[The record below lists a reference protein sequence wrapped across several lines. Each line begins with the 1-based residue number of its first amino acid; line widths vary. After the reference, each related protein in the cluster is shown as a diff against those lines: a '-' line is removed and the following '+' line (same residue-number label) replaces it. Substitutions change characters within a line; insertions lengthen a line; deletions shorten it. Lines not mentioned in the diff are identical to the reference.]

1 MEDGR
6 RLHAVV
12 PTAPTRPRNTPP
24 TTPTPP
30 PKRLSRILNL
40 HDMKKAQQPAV
51 DTPERAQLAERIYAK
66 GVKRSLQ
73 HTAMY
78 PSKATSNAAK
88 MGSFV
93 ATPLVTRPAADKVL
107 VPRRPAPAS
116 PTTMPPVQ
124 LGFQPSKCTS
134 PRVADAVSRVAA
146 PPLSARDAFYL
157 SQRPPSTPKKP
168 APVVAA
174 VTPPAVVV
182 EDRPTRATLLHKSTH
197 LQTFTERVEA
207 SIAVPGGVPAD
218 AFLYLRSAE
227 DDPYDLRVVDHDSI
241 DSSNYYTM
249 SRAGV
254 THFTGHGQPEFTRL
268 EAFEREHYMFTL
280 VRQIPFFQT
289 YRIWKQFRRW
299 KVNVRAVK
307 TRAATYMLQH
317 ELFVL
322 RPTLHS
328 ALMELRAQ
336 CYNMSLLRIFG
347 INATQTYTL
356 SDFTETQQA
365 QILATDNAIGVMV
378 CDILATTQA
387 TCNAFLRAFL
397 LENGFTT
404 QTELPDDVSRVL
416 SQLASPPNDEDD
428 TATTSE
434 ASRRSVTWA
443 NGRVV
448 TFTER
453 AAMRTQCR
461 SVVKLIRL
469 VEFFVVDSLLLLGL
483 CSTHELLSEMQHIV
497 QAVDDVAP
505 PPQPIGGK
513 LLLKPPPPIVPL
525 FRVEV
530 RLHLTTLHDGSV
542 RSQLLF
548 DPSCEELRAELE
560 GVISAGLRAATSR
573 PRLMADAGFDPYV
586 QSTLDDDV
594 GELSPGLNLDM
605 MVMEDAALQDLL
617 ARISGVV
624 TRAFDALAVFA
635 KGLSRF
641 EAQYIANLAFMKVA
655 GDVEHPVNLG
665 RSIDDLR
672 DQLEAYSTQM
682 TQFEALPDTT
692 TVGLLLAD
700 CKDLNDL
707 LKPSP
712 RACMHCLHTLIPRI
726 AQYKNEEL
734 LTEVSRANDAI
745 ASIPTSV
752 DEYAAAVVALRETEA
767 RMGDLDDRYMFLKQ
781 LYALTDEFKIPV
793 SDLDATNAF
802 MLAQKR
808 AQLKTSMDLL
818 ESGSDAYTDKFS
830 KELDKKISKLNTLVN
845 ERRDELHNAA
855 LVAVGNDAAEVLT
868 HLQGIDGRLQESESI
883 GAKYIEFQKVLGL
896 AQSSFQDL
904 DELRADLEVKKLLWT
919 TVQAWAAASE
929 AWRDTL
935 LSDVNVPDVDER
947 VNSFYKTTL
956 ACERGLPGNAVVR
969 QLRETVESF
978 KDALPI
984 VADLRCLH
992 LRPRH
997 WAAISAVLHFDVL
1010 ADPSLTLGRFVSMH
1024 LHASA
1029 PAVNRIA
1036 TEATQ
1041 EATLE
1046 ATLARING
1054 LWAELSFDVKCHND
1068 RRDVYVLGP
1077 TDDIASALEESLVS
1091 MSTVL
1096 ASRFVEPV
1104 RDEALALHR
1113 RLVLF
1118 QETLDEWLTCQRE
1131 WIYLESI
1138 FMAPDI
1144 QRQLPQEAQTFGTIN
1159 TFWKELLL
1167 RAHETPLCMKAT
1179 AQPGLIETL
1188 VKHNAS
1194 LEKLRKSLEDYLET
1208 KRMAFPRFYF
1218 LANDELLEILAHTKE
1233 PLAVQPHL
1241 CKFFDGIVRLEFG
1254 EAHGSIDILAM
1265 HSAEG
1270 ERVPFGRNLKARGNV
1285 EDWLAAVQANMKQT
1299 LHRALKV
1306 CVGDYDHGQ
1315 RDSWLLHHPAQ
1326 CVASVTYMVWARE
1339 CEAALP
1345 LPGGVDKY
1353 RQLVLVQLTGLT
1365 RLIRSSLTRLQR
1377 CVVTSLVTTDVH
1389 ARDILSDLIALNVT
1403 STHDFN
1409 WKKQLRYG
1417 WNADVDDVTIAQ
1429 SNVRIRYG
1437 YEYMG
1442 ACARLVITPLTD
1454 RCWMTITGAYDLKL
1468 GAAPSGPAGTGK
1480 TETSKDLAKALA
1492 IQCIVFNCSD
1502 QIDYKTMAKLFCGLA
1517 QCGCWSCLDEF
1528 NRIDIEVLSVIAQQL
1543 MLLRRGRLVGAAEV
1557 SFEGRVITLR
1567 DHHVI
1572 VTMNPGYAGRTEL
1585 PDNLKICFRPVSMM
1599 VPDYAL
1605 IAEIMLVGE
1614 GFDDA
1619 RGLSHKITKLYKLCS
1634 EQLSQQPHYDFGMRA
1649 VKTVLLMAGSL
1660 KRQSTAASSS
1670 SSSEDAVIL
1679 RALRDANTPKFTS
1692 NDLRLFGAILRDL
1705 FPLMHVPES
1714 LSTALEDAVLTQTRL
1729 LKLQEVAA
1737 LTRKTI
1743 ELFDMLQVRVGI
1755 ALTGESGSGKTTS
1768 YELLRRSMG
1777 DLRDNAD
1784 SSDKRYQRVVLTV
1797 LNPKCVSLGE
1807 LYGSFHPVT
1816 REWKDGLASALLR
1829 GIIADAVDVKT
1840 GVEKASLPWLVFD
1853 GPIDAS
1859 WIENL
1864 NTVLDDNM
1872 TLCLA
1877 SGERIRLLPHIRLL
1891 FEVSDLASASPASV
1905 SRLGVVYFA
1914 PMTLGWRPFVESWL
1928 NETLGS
1934 DVDPKDV
1941 SHKLRSRVSK
1951 ALEVLFEALT
1961 SVHQRQVL
1969 PTTLLSCVVNACE
1982 MISLL
1987 LEKQSRWFSTATAEK
2002 QAKCMDLLVV
2012 FAVQWAFGANVHEDD
2027 ATVFNDQLL
2036 TILSEHRSLFH
2047 NSLLHVVG
2055 KSSGGPMS
2063 CSGTG
2068 ALRTAAVLSEF
2079 CIDFA
2084 DLGWSHWENH
2094 VPPFQY
2100 AMHTPIFNLL
2110 VPTVDVTKTSYLL
2123 SLLVGGMR
2131 PMLLAGETGGG
2142 KTVIAHAVIDALA
2155 LHGDD
2160 AGIGV
2165 IPLYMHFSAQ
2175 TSSAV
2180 TQATIEAK
2188 LVKKRKT
2195 LLGAPVGH
2203 KIVLFVDDINL
2214 PAADAHGS
2222 QPCLELLRQLLTHHG
2237 VYDRDKYFWKEIA
2250 DTVLVAAG
2258 GPPGGGRQAMSPR
2271 LLRHFT
2277 IVALPVGSDNAMR
2290 TIFHAIVLGHATSL
2304 AFPPPVRDSVLQTVD
2319 ATLKLYAA
2327 VTETLRPT
2335 PAKCHYVF
2343 NLRDVAKVFAGILH
2357 TRSTWTTESIV
2368 KLWLHESMRVFYDRL
2383 VSAADRHWLTTTLIA
2398 LLNKSFRVNWSHDQ
2412 IFGSDDVIP
2421 VLFGCYG
2428 SGTIKGYE
2436 EITDMGSLEALLS
2449 SYVADYNTFRTPT
2462 LQLVFFRDTILHVSS
2477 LARVLLQ
2484 PRGHAMLVG
2493 VGGSGKRS
2501 LARLAASMMD
2511 MTCTEIA
2518 MGRSYGRSDFRDDLK
2533 KLLVAAGAKGKET
2546 VLLLHESQLQCDE
2559 FVQDVNSLLNAGE
2572 IPHLFTHEE
2581 AEAIQADMKSAV
2593 ADAGLEDTRANAE
2606 SLFLQRVRGLLHV
2619 VLCFSP
2625 VGHGFRLRCRQFPSL
2640 LNCTTID
2647 WYDAWPASALVV
2659 VAESYLGDVELASET
2674 ARAGLVAMFARVHE
2688 TLQESAAKF
2697 LAICQRHVYITPK
2710 AYLDTIRLYLRMLSE
2725 KRWLAK
2731 EAYDRLSAGVVK
2743 LEDTNE
2749 LVARLQVELT
2759 NLQPIL
2765 AAKALEAEA
2774 LLKQVAIDQ
2783 AEAAIVE
2790 QRVSHDES
2798 IVKAQAVDVAECQ
2811 ADALRDLE
2819 IAMPALNAAVQA
2831 LDSLDKKDITEV
2843 KSFTKPP
2850 QAVQVVMEAVCIML
2864 GEKPDWDTSKRVL
2877 SKPSFMAEL
2886 KEFDKDNIPPK
2897 TLLRIKKYIE
2907 NPDFAV
2913 DEVKKVSHAAMSL
2926 CMWIHAMDMY
2936 ARVSKEVAP
2945 KKERLAVM
2953 NATLAE
2959 ANAKLNAKQTEL
2971 AQVMA
2976 RVHGL
2981 QAQCDGV
2988 VAEKRRLADEAEL
3001 TRARLSRAEKL
3012 TVGLADELV
3021 RWKAS
3026 LEVMAADEVNLVGDV
3041 FLSAACIAYLGPF
3054 DGTFRLSL
3062 QRLWHDA
3069 MAGAQLPT
3077 SASTSLLVTC
3087 SDASQLREWQLNG
3100 LPTDATSGENAVMV
3114 FRGERWPLLID
3125 PQQQARQ
3132 WLFKTE
3138 GAFGLHVIKLHDKS
3152 LLSAIEGC
3160 VRDGNPLVLDDVGE
3174 TLDAALDPL
3183 LLKALT
3189 KHGGKYVLRVGD
3201 HDVVYDRNFRVY
3213 LLTKLPNPHFL
3224 PDVCIKVN
3232 VINFTVTKEG
3242 LQDQLL
3248 GDVVRKEQPEIE
3260 AKMHALLAS
3269 IATDQKLLKAIESKI
3284 LSLLSTS
3291 QGNILDD
3298 QVLITT
3304 LAESKKT
3311 ATVVSE
3317 RLAESEVTRAAIA
3330 DVRNQYLSVAV
3341 RGSLL
3346 YFVLAD
3352 LATID
3357 PMYQYSLA
3365 YFKRL
3370 FNQSMHECPKSS
3382 TQELRLAA
3390 LVDGQTQT
3398 VFVDVSRGLFG
3409 DHKLLFSL
3417 LMALRILS
3425 DAGQIAPSELPLL
3438 YRPQPAVSATEPTP
3452 LPLKAYEALL
3462 ALSSAL
3468 PLFAALSD
3476 SVAATS
3482 AAWQSWLSSDDP
3494 YTSTLPEGFESLL
3507 SPFLK
3512 LVLSS
3517 ALRPEKGVQSV
3528 LGFISATLGATFT
3541 AQQAFAMTD
3550 VFPALDKNVPCVFI
3564 LSSGADPTAILH
3576 RFAADLGRD
3585 DRLHVVSLGQGQGPL
3600 ATALIQRCAA
3610 SGDWALLQNCH
3621 LAKSWMPTLEQLL
3634 LQLRADAGDVH
3645 DDFRLFMTSF
3655 PAPYFPVAILQSSV
3669 KVTNEPP
3676 RGLKP
3681 NLRRSFDTL
3690 ISDDLLRSM
3699 SSAERHLVFGLAF
3712 FHAVVQERAK
3722 FGPMGWSM
3730 RYQFND
3736 SDLETSIA
3744 LLRALVSAGKK
3755 APEALPWDALQCV
3768 TGDIIYGGRI
3778 TDELDRRCLLATLR
3792 RFLCVSTFT
3801 QPFTDDA
3808 PLYAT
3813 PTATSVAEF
3822 QAFIESL
3829 PSHDPPA
3836 IFGLHP
3842 NATVVF
3848 ETQATQA
3855 LLGMVLQLQAHG
3867 FSEAS
3872 GANSDDD
3879 DATVLALVAHV
3890 QATLPPLLDVT
3901 SAITGLFDEHDG
3913 QLDSLATVL
3922 GQEITK
3928 FNRLLQSISNSVSMV
3943 QLAVRGLAALSAA
3956 SDATYKSLLL
3966 RQVPHEWAHV
3976 GFASLKPVGAY
3987 LDDLSSRVRFM
3998 ANWLRLGNPST
4009 FPLPVFFFPQGF
4021 LTGVLQNHARRH
4033 ALPINL
4039 LEFAFAVLR
4048 DNDQDDT
4055 MTADGV
4061 IVTGLYMEGGRWVDG
4076 RLTDAAPG
4084 EHYAVMP
4091 RIRFLPQLPPTE
4103 VPPGYACP
4111 VYKTTARRGTLS
4123 TTGISTNFVVSVLL
4137 PCELDPG
4144 HWVLHGTALLCNLDT

>member
-12 PTAPTRPRNTPP
+12 PSAPTRPRNTPP

-51 DTPERAQLAERIYAK
+51 DTPEKAQLAERIYAK

-88 MGSFV
+88 MGPFV
-93 ATPLVTRPAADKVL
+93 ATPLVNRPAAEKVL

-134 PRVADAVSRVAA
+134 PRVADTVSRVAA
-146 PPLSARDAFYL
+146 PPLSTRDAFYL
-157 SQRPPSTPKKP
+157 SQRPPATPKKP
-168 APVVAA
+168 APAVPT

-182 EDRPTRATLLHKSTH
+182 EHRPTRATLLHKSTH
-197 LQTFTERVEA
+197 LQTLTEQVEA
-207 SIAVPGGVPAD
+207 SISEPDGVPVD

-227 DDPYDLRVVDHDSI
+227 DDPYELRAVDHDSI
-241 DSSNYYTM
+241 DSGSYYTM
-249 SRAGV
+249 SRTGI

-280 VRQIPFFQT
+280 VRQIPFFLK
-289 YRIWKQFRRW
+289 YRVWKQFRRW
-299 KVNVRAVK
+299 KSNVRAVK

-336 CYNMSLLRIFG
+336 CYNLSLLRIFG
-347 INATQTYTL
+347 IDATKTYTL

-365 QILATDNAIGVMV
+365 QIVATDNAIGAMV
-378 CDILATTQA
+378 RDVLATTQA

-404 QTELPDDVSRVL
+404 RDELPDDVSRIL
-416 SQLASPPNDEDD
+416 CQLASPPGADDDEN
-428 TATTSE
+428 AARNE

-461 SVVKLIRL
+461 SVAKLIRL

-483 CSTHELLSEMQHIV
+483 CSTHELLTEMQHIV
-497 QAVDDVAP
+497 QAVSDVAP
-505 PPQPIGGK
+505 PPKPIGGK
-513 LLLKPPPPIVPL
+513 LLLKPPPPIAPL

-560 GVISAGLRAATSR
+560 GIVSAGLRAATSR
-573 PRLMADAGFDPYV
+573 PRLMADAGFGPYV

-605 MVMEDAALQDLL
+605 MVMEDAAFQDLL

-624 TRAFDALAVFA
+624 TGAFDALAVFA
-635 KGLSRF
+635 KGLARF
-641 EAQYIANLAFMKVA
+641 EAQYIANLAFIKVA
-655 GDVEHPVNLG
+655 GDVEHPINLG

-672 DQLEAYSTQM
+672 HQLVAYSTQI

-726 AQYKNEEL
+726 AQFKNEEL

-745 ASIPTSV
+745 ASIPTTV
-752 DEYAAAVVALRETEA
+752 DEYAAALVALRATEA
-767 RMGDLDDRYMFLKQ
+767 RMADLDDRYMFLKQ

-793 SDLDATNAF
+793 SDIDATNAF

-830 KELDKKISKLNTLVN
+830 KELDKKILKLNTLVH

-855 LVAVGNDAAEVLT
+855 LVAVGSDAAEILT
-868 HLQGIDGRLQESESI
+868 QLRGIDGRLQELEAI
-883 GAKYIEFQKVLGL
+883 GVKYIEFQTVLGL
-896 AQSSFQDL
+896 AQSSFQDI
-904 DELRADLEVKKLLWT
+904 DELRVDLEVKKLLWT

-929 AWRDTL
+929 TCRDTL
-935 LSDVNVPDVDER
+935 LSDVDVAEVDER
-947 VNSFYKTTL
+947 VNCFYKTTL
-956 ACERGLPGNAVVR
+956 VCERGLPGNAVVR
-969 QLRETVESF
+969 QLRETVEAF

-997 WAAISAVLHFDVL
+997 WAAISAVLQFDVL
-1010 ADPSLTLGRFVSMH
+1010 ADPSLTLGRFVSLH

-1036 TEATQ
+1036 IEATQ

-1046 ATLARING
+1046 ATLARINR

-1068 RRDVYVLGP
+1068 RRDVFVLGP
-1077 TDDIASALEESLVS
+1077 TDDVASALEESLVS

-1113 RLVLF
+1113 RLLLF

-1144 QRQLPQEAQTFGTIN
+1144 QRQLPQEAQAFGTIN

-1179 AQPGLIETL
+1179 AQPGLLETL

-1241 CKFFDGIVRLEFG
+1241 CKLFDGIVRLEFG

-1285 EDWLAAVQANMKQT
+1285 EDWLAAVQANMKLT
-1299 LHRALKV
+1299 LHRTLKV

-1345 LPGGVDKY
+1345 VPGGVDKY

-1389 ARDILSDLIALNVT
+1389 ARDILSDLVALNVT

-1417 WNADVDDVTIAQ
+1417 WNADVDDMTITQ

-1543 MLLRRGRLVGAAEV
+1543 TLLRRGRLVGAADI

-1649 VKTVLLMAGSL
+1649 VKTVLLMAGIF
-1660 KRQSTAASSS
+1660 KRQSTTASSS
-1670 SSSEDAVIL
+1670 CEDAVIL
-1679 RALRDANTPKFTS
+1679 RALRDANTPKFTT

-1714 LSTALEDAVLTQTRL
+1714 LSTALEDAVVTQTRL
-1729 LKLQEVAA
+1729 LGLQEVAA

-1755 ALTGESGSGKTTS
+1755 ALTGETCSGKTTS
-1768 YELLRRSMG
+1768 YDLLRRSMG

-1797 LNPKCVSLGE
+1797 MNPKCVSLGE
-1807 LYGSFHPVT
+1807 LYGSFHPIT

-1829 GIIADAVDVKT
+1829 GIIADA
-1840 GVEKASLPWLVFD
+1840 KASLPWLVFD

-1891 FEVSDLASASPASV
+1891 FEVGDLASASPASV

-1934 DVDPKDV
+1934 DVDPKYV

-1951 ALEVLFEALT
+1951 ALEVFFEALT
-1961 SVHQRQVL
+1961 
-1969 PTTLLSCVVNACE
+1969 CVVHACE

-1987 LEKQSRWFSTATAEK
+1987 LAKQSRWFPTATAEK
-2002 QAKCMDLLVV
+2002 QAKCLDLLVV
-2012 FAVQWAFGANVHEDD
+2012 FAVQWAFGANLHEDD
-2027 ATVFNDQLL
+2027 APAFNDQLL
-2036 TILSEHRSLFH
+2036 GILSQHPSH
-2047 NSLLHVVG
+2047 CN
-2055 KSSGGPMS
+2055 
-2063 CSGTG
+2063 GTG

-2094 VPPFQY
+2094 VPSFKY
-2100 AMHTPIFNLL
+2100 AMHAPIFNLL

-2123 SLLVGGMR
+2123 SLLIGGMK

-2142 KTVIAHAVIDALA
+2142 KTLIAHAVIDALA
-2155 LHGDD
+2155 THGDD

-2165 IPLYMHFSAQ
+2165 VPLYMHFSAQ

-2222 QPCLELLRQLLTHHG
+2222 QPCLELLRQLLTHNG

-2258 GPPGGGRQAMSPR
+2258 GPPGGGRHSMSPR

-2277 IVALPVGSDNAMR
+2277 IVALPVGRDAAMR
-2290 TIFHAIVLGHATSL
+2290 TIFHSIVLGHATSL
-2304 AFPPPVRDSVLQTVD
+2304 AFPPPLRDTVLQTVD
-2319 ATLKLYAA
+2319 ATLRLYAS
-2327 VTETLRPT
+2327 VTEALRPT

-2357 TRSTWTTESIV
+2357 TRSAWTTESIV
-2368 KLWLHESMRVFYDRL
+2368 KLWLHESLRVFYDRL
-2383 VSAADRHWLTTTLIA
+2383 VNVTDRHWLTTTLIS
-2398 LLNKSFRVNWSHDQ
+2398 LLNKCFRVNWTHDQ

-2428 SGTIKGYE
+2428 SGAIKGYE
-2436 EITDMGSLEALLS
+2436 EITDMSSLEALLS

-2462 LQLVFFRDTILHVSS
+2462 LQLVFFRDTILHVSF

-2511 MTCTEIA
+2511 MACVEIA
-2518 MGRSYGRSDFRDDLK
+2518 MGRSYGRSEFRDDLK

-2546 VLLLHESQLQCDE
+2546 VLLLHESHLQCDE
-2559 FVQDVNSLLNAGE
+2559 FVEDVNSLLNAGE

-2581 AEAIQADMKSAV
+2581 ADAIQADMKSAV

-2606 SLFLQRVRGLLHV
+2606 SLFLQRVRSLLHV
-2619 VLCFSP
+2619 VVCFSP
-2625 VGHGFRLRCRQFPSL
+2625 VGHGLRLRCRQFPSL

-2659 VAESYLGDVELASET
+2659 VAESYLGDVELASEA
-2674 ARAGLVAMFARVHE
+2674 ARTGLVAMFAHVHE
-2688 TLQESAAKF
+2688 TLKEAAAQF
-2697 LAICQRHVYITPK
+2697 LATCQRHVYITPK
-2710 AYLDTIRLYLRMLSE
+2710 AYLDAIRLYLRMLAE
-2725 KRWLAK
+2725 KRWQAK

-2798 IVKAQAVDVAECQ
+2798 IVKAQAADVAECQ

-2819 IAMPALNAAVQA
+2819 TAMPALNAAVQA

-2886 KEFDKDNIPPK
+2886 KDFEKDNIPPK
-2897 TLLRIKKYIE
+2897 TLLRLKKYIE
-2907 NPDFAV
+2907 NPEFAV
-2913 DEVKKVSHAAMSL
+2913 DEVKKVSRAAMSL

-2936 ARVSKEVAP
+2936 ARVSKDVAP

-2953 NATLAE
+2953 NATLAD

-2976 RVHGL
+2976 RVRGL

-2988 VAEKRRLADEAEL
+2988 VAEKKRLADEAEL

-3026 LEVMAADEVNLVGDV
+3026 LEVMAADKVNLVGDV

-3077 SASTSLLVTC
+3077 SALTSLLATC
-3087 SDASQLREWQLNG
+3087 SDPSQLREWQLNG
-3100 LPTDATSGENAVMV
+3100 LPTDVTSGENAVMV
-3114 FRGERWPLLID
+3114 FRSERWPLLID

-3138 GAFGLHVIKLHDKS
+3138 GAFGLHVIKLHDKG
-3152 LLSAIEGC
+3152 LLSAVEDC
-3160 VRDGNPLVLDDVGE
+3160 VRDGSPLLLDDVGE

-3189 KHGGKYVLRVGD
+3189 KHSGKYVLRVND
-3201 HDVVYDRNFRVY
+3201 HDVVYDRNFRLY

-3260 AKMHALLAS
+3260 AKMNALLAS

-3304 LAESKKT
+3304 LGESKKT

-3330 DVRNQYLSVAV
+3330 DVRNQYISVAV

-3352 LATID
+3352 LATMD

-3370 FNQSMHECPKSS
+3370 FNQSMDESPKSS

-3390 LVDGQTQT
+3390 LVDGQTRT
-3398 VFVDVSRGLFG
+3398 VFANVSRGLFQ

-3425 DAGQIAPSELPLL
+3425 DAGQITPAELPLL
-3438 YRPQPAVSATEPTP
+3438 YRPRPTVSATEPTP

-3468 PLFAALSD
+3468 PLFAALTD
-3476 SVAATS
+3476 SVAAAS
-3482 AAWQSWLSSDDP
+3482 GAWQSWLSSEDP

-3517 ALRPEKGVQSV
+3517 ALRPEKGVQSAR
-3528 LGFISATLGATFT
+3528 GFVSATLGSTFT
-3541 AQQAFAMTD
+3541 TPQAFAMTD

-3576 RFAADLGRD
+3576 RFAADLGLD

-3610 SGDWALLQNCH
+3610 SGDWALIQNCH
-3621 LAKSWMPTLEQLL
+3621 LAKSWMPTLEKLL

-3645 DDFRLFMTSF
+3645 DDFRLFLTSF
-3655 PAPYFPVAILQSSV
+3655 PAPYFPVSILQSSV

-3681 NLRRSFDTL
+3681 NLRRSFDML

-3699 SSAERHLVFGLAF
+3699 SSTERHLVFGLAF

-3722 FGPMGWSM
+3722 FGPMGWST

-3744 LLRALVSAGKK
+3744 LLRALVSDGRK

-3808 PLYAT
+3808 PRYAT
-3813 PTATSVAEF
+3813 PTASSVAEF
-3822 QAFIESL
+3822 QAFIEGL

-3842 NATVVF
+3842 NATVVV

-3867 FSEAS
+3867 SADAS

-3879 DATVLALVAHV
+3879 DATVLASVAQI
-3890 QATLPPLLDVT
+3890 QATLPPLLD
-3901 SAITGLFDEHDG
+3901 ITTAVAGLFDEHDG

-3922 GQEITK
+3922 GQEIIK
-3928 FNRLLQSISNSVSMV
+3928 FNRLLQTISNSVSMV
-3943 QLAVRGLAALSAA
+3943 QLAVLGLAALSAA
-3956 SDATYKSLLL
+3956 SDAAYKSLLL
-3966 RQVPHEWAHV
+3966 RQVPHEWAKV

-3987 LDDLSSRVRFM
+3987 LDDLNSRVRFM
-3998 ANWLRLGNPST
+3998 ADWLRLGNPST

-4048 DNDQDDT
+4048 DDDEDDA
-4055 MTADGV
+4055 MAADGV

-4084 EHYAVMP
+4084 ELYAVMP
-4091 RIRFLPQLPPTE
+4091 RIRFVPQLSPTE
-4103 VPPGYACP
+4103 APQGYACP
-4111 VYKTTARRGTLS
+4111 VYKTSARRGTLS

-4137 PCELDPG
+4137 PCKLDPG
-4144 HWVLHGTALLCNLDT
+4144 HWVLHGTALLCNLDS